1 MNKDDLYNE
10 NQDPTDVLSQIRIPL
25 SDIAGISNLLRYN
38 LKNTDNFSA
47 AQINSML
54 DLLNA
59 LDENTSH
66 ILSLLNET
74 IERDIDDATD
84 NVQENQEGYS
94 VQNNEFQNLDGKK
107 VLVVDDIE
115 LNRVLINL
123 MLKNVNMQVVEA
135 MNGQEAIELLEKSE
149 PNEFSVILMDIM
161 MPIMD
166 GYTATAKIR
175 KNKRADIASIPVLA
189 VTANAFEYYKKQAE
203 DYGMNGYVTKPLI
216 KEKLYEEISRVTAR
230 QS

>member
-25 SDIAGISNLLRYN
+25 SDITGISKLLRYN

-74 IERDIDDATD
+74 MERDLEDTAD
-84 NVQENQEGYS
+84 NIQENQEGYS
-94 VQNNEFQNLDGKK
+94 NQNNEFQNLDGKK
-107 VLVVDDIE
+107 VLVVDVFL
-115 LNRVLINL
+115 LNLFLI
-123 MLKNVNMQVVEA
+123 
-135 MNGQEAIELLEKSE
+135 
-149 PNEFSVILMDIM
+149 
-161 MPIMD
+161 
-166 GYTATAKIR
+166 
-175 KNKRADIASIPVLA
+175 
-189 VTANAFEYYKKQAE
+189 YY
-203 DYGMNGYVTKPLI
+203 
-216 KEKLYEEISRVTAR
+216 
-230 QS
+230 

>member
-1 MNKDDLYNE
+1 MNRDDLYNE

-25 SDIAGISNLLRYN
+25 SDITGISNLLRYN

-94 VQNNEFQNLDGKK
+94 GQNNEFQNLDGKK

>member
-25 SDIAGISNLLRYN
+25 SDITGISKLLRYN

-74 IERDIDDATD
+74 MERDLEDTSD
-84 NVQENQEGYS
+84 NIQENQEGYS
-94 VQNNEFQNLDGKK
+94 NQNNEFQNLDGKK

-135 MNGQEAIELLEKSE
+135 TNGQEAIEVLEKSE

-175 KNKRADIASIPVLA
+175 KNKREDIASIPVLA

-216 KEKLYEEISRVTAR
+216 KEKLYEEISRVTTR
-230 QS
+230 Q

>member
-25 SDIAGISNLLRYN
+25 SDITGISKLLRYN

-74 IERDIDDATD
+74 MERDLEDTAD
-84 NVQENQEGYS
+84 NIQENQEGYS
-94 VQNNEFQNLDGKK
+94 NQSNEFQGLDGKK

-135 MNGQEAIELLEKSE
+135 TNGQEAIEVLEKSE

-175 KNKRADIASIPVLA
+175 KNKREDIASIPVLA

-216 KEKLYEEISRVTAR
+216 KEKLYEEISRVTTR
-230 QS
+230 Q

>member
-10 NQDPTDVLSQIRIPL
+10 NQDPADVLSQIRIPL
-25 SDIAGISNLLRYN
+25 SDITGISKLLRYN

-74 IERDIDDATD
+74 MERDLEDTAD
-84 NVQENQEGYS
+84 NIQENQEGYS
-94 VQNNEFQNLDGKK
+94 NQNNEFQNLDGKK

-135 MNGQEAIELLEKSE
+135 TNGQEAIEVLEKSE

-175 KNKRADIASIPVLA
+175 KNKREDIASIPVLA

-216 KEKLYEEISRVTAR
+216 KEKLYEEISRVTTR
-230 QS
+230 Q

>member
-25 SDIAGISNLLRYN
+25 SDITGISKLLRYN

-74 IERDIDDATD
+74 MERDLEDTAD
-84 NVQENQEGYS
+84 NIQENQEGYS
-94 VQNNEFQNLDGKK
+94 NQNNEFQNLDGKK

-135 MNGQEAIELLEKSE
+135 TNGQEAIEVLEKSE

-175 KNKRADIASIPVLA
+175 KNKRKDIASIPVLA

-216 KEKLYEEISRVTAR
+216 KEKLYEEISRVTTR
-230 QS
+230 Q

>member
-25 SDIAGISNLLRYN
+25 SDITGISKLLRYN

-74 IERDIDDATD
+74 MERDLEDTAD
-84 NVQENQEGYS
+84 NIQENQEGYS
-94 VQNNEFQNLDGKK
+94 NQNNEFQNLDGKK

-135 MNGQEAIELLEKSE
+135 TNGQEAIEVLEKSE

-175 KNKRADIASIPVLA
+175 KNKREDIASIPVLA

-203 DYGMNGYVTKPLI
+203 DYGMNGYVTKPLS
-216 KEKLYEEISRVTAR
+216 KENLYEEISKALKD
-230 QS
+230 

>member
-1 MNKDDLYNE
+1 
-10 NQDPTDVLSQIRIPL
+10 
-25 SDIAGISNLLRYN
+25 
-38 LKNTDNFSA
+38 
-47 AQINSML
+47 ML

-74 IERDIDDATD
+74 MERDLEDTAD
-84 NVQENQEGYS
+84 NIQENQEGYS
-94 VQNNEFQNLDGKK
+94 NQNNEFQNLDGKK

-135 MNGQEAIELLEKSE
+135 TNGQEAIEVLEKSE

-175 KNKRADIASIPVLA
+175 KNKREDIASIPVLA

-216 KEKLYEEISRVTAR
+216 KEKLYEEISRVTTR
-230 QS
+230 Q

>member
-25 SDIAGISNLLRYN
+25 SDITGISKLLRYN

-74 IERDIDDATD
+74 MERDLEDTAD
-84 NVQENQEGYS
+84 NIQENQEGYS
-94 VQNNEFQNLDGKK
+94 NQNNEFQNLDGKK

-135 MNGQEAIELLEKSE
+135 TNGQEAIEVLEKSE

-175 KNKRADIASIPVLA
+175 KNKREDIASIPVLA

-216 KEKLYEEISRVTAR
+216 KEKLYEEISRVTTR
-230 QS
+230 Q

>member
-25 SDIAGISNLLRYN
+25 SDITGISKLLRYN

-74 IERDIDDATD
+74 MERDLEDTAD
-84 NVQENQEGYS
+84 NIQENQEGYS
-94 VQNNEFQNLDGKK
+94 NQNNEFQNLDGKK

-135 MNGQEAIELLEKSE
+135 TNGQEAIEVLEKSE

-175 KNKRADIASIPVLA
+175 KNKREDIASIPVLA

-216 KEKLYEEISRVTAR
+216 KEKLYEEISRVTTR
-230 QS
+230 QY